1 MKKFRYEE
9 GVDYYIKSIY
19 KIPLLTVEEEEEVL
33 KKVREGDKDAL
44 SKLIKSNLRFVINIA
59 KRYAGYNIPFQDIIS
74 AGNLGLIEAAKR
86 YDPSRG
92 VKFIS
97 YAVWWIKQSIHQ
109 LINSQ
114 GDVIRKPD
122 KVQNLATKIDII
134 YNRFKEENYREPTV
148 EDIFEHLKKE
158 GFEIDFETVKN
169 YILNKKLFVSIDEPI
184 NSNGE
189 DLYFEDILSLRGTE
203 DVEEDIVKED
213 LERLVKEMLETLSE
227 REKKILIHRYG
238 LFGEEPKTLSEV
250 GQIVGI
256 SRERVRQIESRLLKK
271 LRKLAMKRSL
281 KDLIS

>member
-19 KIPLLTVEEEEEVL
+19 KIPLLTAEEEGEILRRV
-33 KKVREGDKDAL
+33 KEGDKDAL
-44 SKLIKSNLRFVINIA
+44 SKLIKSNLRFVISIA

-74 AGNLGLIEAAKR
+74 AGNLGLIEAANR

-114 GDVIRKPD
+114 REVIRKPD
-122 KVQNLATKIDII
+122 KVQSLANKIDTI
-134 YNRFKEENYREPTV
+134 YNKLKEESYKEPTV
-148 EDIFEHLKKE
+148 EDIFEHLKSE
-158 GFEIDFETVKN
+158 EVDINIETIKN
-169 YILNKKLFVSIDEPI
+169 YILDKKLFISIDEPI

-189 DLYFEDILSLRGTE
+189 DLYFEDILSLKGTE
-203 DVEEDIVKED
+203 DVEKDIFTED
-213 LERLVKEMLETLSE
+213 LERLLKDMLENLSE

-271 LRKLAMKRSL
+271 LRKIAVKRSL

>member
-1 MKKFRYEE
+1 MKRFRYEE

-33 KKVREGDKDAL
+33 KKVKEGDRDAL

-109 LINSQ
+109 LINNQ

-122 KVQNLATKIDII
+122 KMQSLATKIDTI
-134 YNRFKEENYREPTV
+134 YNKFKEENYREPTV
-148 EDIFEHLKKE
+148 EDIFEYLKKE

-213 LERLVKEMLETLSE
+213 LERLIKEMLETLSE

-281 KDLIS
+281 RDLIS